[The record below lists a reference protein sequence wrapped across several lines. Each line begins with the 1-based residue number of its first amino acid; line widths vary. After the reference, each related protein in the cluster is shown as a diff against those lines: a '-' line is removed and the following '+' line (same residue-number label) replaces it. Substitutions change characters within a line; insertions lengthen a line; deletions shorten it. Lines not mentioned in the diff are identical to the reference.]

1 MPPTPDTAPP
11 LSPRARARGGSRRAL
26 ARSWR
31 EASIPLGAGDTAAVP
46 LLRAICRRILH
57 GWRIPADAVDAVEL
71 AVSELATNALIHTL
85 GPVRVRLA
93 HRGDTVRLDVAD
105 TSTHHPTPAT
115 PASRAE
121 HGRGL
126 ILVAALATR
135 LHVEPYPGHPQAG
148 KLIVAEFDLAD

>member
-1 MPPTPDTAPP
+1 MPPTPDTAPLNP
-11 LSPRARARGGSRRAL
+11 PRARARGGARRAL

-46 LLRAICRRILH
+46 LLRTLCRRILH
-57 GWRIPADAVDAVEL
+57 GWHIPADTIDAVEL
-71 AVSELATNALIHTL
+71 ALSELATNALIHTS

-93 HRGDTVRLDVAD
+93 HRGRIVRLDVAD
-105 TSTHHPTPAT
+105 TSTHRPMSAA

-126 ILVAALATR
+126 VLVAALAAGLR
-135 LHVEPYPGHPQAG
+135 VEPYPGHPQAG